1 MLKAKDTREM
11 AALITGG
18 AGFIGSN
25 IAQKLVGLGYKVRI
39 IDNLATGRR
48 ENIAAIEE
56 EVDFIEGDITDL
68 EMVVE
73 GMDGIDLVFH
83 EAALPSVPRS
93 IADPISS
100 NEANIK
106 GTLNVLIA
114 ARDKGV
120 KRLVY
125 ASSSSVYGDAPELP
139 KVETI
144 PVNPLS
150 PYALTKYA
158 GEKYCQLFYALYDLE
173 TVCLRY
179 FNVFGPNQD
188 PSSQY
193 AAVIPK
199 FITAMLEGEP
209 ITIFGDGEQTR
220 DFTYVDNVVEAN
232 ILAAFSKK
240 GIGEVFNIAYGNQIS
255 INDLVAFLQKNIG
268 VASKIQNVE
277 ARRGE
282 VRDSLA
288 QVTKAKNELGYDP
301 KIDVYQGLKKCIEW
315 YRKKKA

>member
-1 MLKAKDTREM
+1 MILV
-11 AALITGG
+11 TGG

-25 IAQKLVGLGYKVRI
+25 LAKRLIELGYNVRI
-39 IDNLATGRR
+39 IDNLATGKR
-48 ENIAAIEE
+48 ENIASIAG

-68 EMVVE
+68 ETLIKSME
-73 GMDGIDLVFH
+73 GIDFVFH

-93 IADPISS
+93 IADPITS
-100 NEANIK
+100 NDANIR

-114 ARDKGV
+114 ARDKGA
-120 KRLVY
+120 KRVVY

-139 KVETI
+139 KVEI
-144 PVNPLS
+144 MPSNPLS

-158 GEKYCQLFYALYDLE
+158 GEKYCQLFYSLYGLE

-179 FNVFGPNQD
+179 FNVFGPHQD

-199 FITAMLEGEP
+199 FITAMLKGEP

-220 DFTYVDNVVEAN
+220 DFTYIDNVVDAN
-232 ILAAFSKK
+232 ILAAFSER
-240 GIGEVFNIAYGNQIS
+240 GIGEVFNIACSNRIS
-255 INDLVAFLQKNIG
+255 IKGLAVFLRETIG
-268 VASKIQNVE
+268 TASEIREVE
-277 ARRGE
+277 PRRGE

-288 QVTKAKNELGYDP
+288 GITKATNELGYEP
-301 KIDVYQGLKKCIEW
+301 KIDVYEGLRNCIEW
-315 YRKKKA
+315 YREKPIS